1 MSEGATPPSAP
12 APRPVDVAA
21 LASSRALLELT
32 WPILV
37 GQVAVIGLGVIDTVM
52 AGRLSATDLA
62 GVALGSSIYATVFV
76 GFMATLQALTPI
88 AGHHFGARRFRE
100 IGIDLRQTVWLSM
113 FLTLVALPPLLANR
127 PWLRLIDAAPEVA
140 AISSLYLWAVAA
152 GLPAAFAARA
162 FIALNA
168 AVSRPT
174 VTMLVNL
181 CALAAKVP
189 LNLLFIHGAGPLPAM
204 GGAGC
209 GMATALIMWLML
221 LAHWLLWR
229 LDPFYRRFRAPAAT
243 RSGPIWS
250 RQKELLRLGLPSGGA
265 LLIEISSFTFI
276 ALLLA
281 RFGATT
287 VAGHQIVANVIA
299 LLFMLPLS
307 YGIASSV
314 LVAQALGAGRPGVAR
329 RAGLRGFRIAVASAL
344 ALAILVYLLREP
356 LVSLFTRDAQV
367 AAVAL
372 GLVGL
377 AMLFHF
383 FDAIQG
389 VATFILRGYK
399 VALPPM
405 LIHGVALWAVGLAGG
420 FWLAYHPP
428 ASWPL
433 GPAASFW
440 IAAATGLALAG
451 AALTWLADYVSRS
464 RVDESTQK
472 KSRANGPAP

>member
-1 MSEGATPPSAP
+1 MSGGGTAGSAP
-12 APRPVDVAA
+12 GASPAGEAAPD
-21 LASSRALLELT
+21 STRALLGLA

-37 GQVAVIGLGVIDTVM
+37 AQVAVIGLGVIDTVM
-52 AGRLSATDLA
+52 AGRLSAVDLA

-88 AGHHFGARRFRE
+88 AGHHYGARRFPE
-100 IGIDLRQTVWLSM
+100 IGIDVRQTLWLAL
-113 FLTLVALPPLLANR
+113 FLAVVALPPLLANR
-127 PWLRLIDAAPEVA
+127 TWLRLVDAAPEVA
-140 AISSLYLWAVAA
+140 DIASHYLWAVAA
-152 GLPAAFAARA
+152 GLPAAFASRA

-168 AVSRPT
+168 AVSRPA
-174 VTMLVNL
+174 VTMLINL
-181 CALAAKVP
+181 GALAAKVP
-189 LNLLFIHGAGPLPAM
+189 LNLLFIHGAGPWPAM

-209 GMATALIMWLML
+209 GVATALIMWLML
-221 LAHWLLWR
+221 LAHGSLWR
-229 LDPFYRRFRAPAAT
+229 LDPFYRRFRAPASS
-243 RSGPIWS
+243 RPGPIWE

-314 LVAQALGAGRPGVAR
+314 LVAQSLGAGRPAVAR
-329 RAGLRGFRIAVASAL
+329 RAGLRGFRIAVASAALL
-344 ALAILVYLLREP
+344 ALLVYLLREP
-356 LVSLFTRDAQV
+356 LVGLFTRDPQV

-372 GLVGL
+372 GLLGL

-383 FDAIQG
+383 ADAVQG
-389 VATFILRGYK
+389 VATFVLRGYK
-399 VALPPM
+399 VALLPM
-405 LIHGVALWAVGLAGG
+405 LIHGLALWAVGLAGG
-420 FWLAYHPP
+420 VWLAYRPP
-428 ASWPL
+428 EGWPL

-440 IAAATGLALAG
+440 LAAATGLALAG
-451 AALTWLADYVSRS
+451 VALTWLANYVSRS
-464 RVDESTQK
+464 RLAEAADE
-472 KSRANGPAP
+472 KSRATGPAP

>member
-1 MSEGATPPSAP
+1 
-12 APRPVDVAA
+12 
-21 LASSRALLELT
+21 
-32 WPILV
+32 
-37 GQVAVIGLGVIDTVM
+37 
-52 AGRLSATDLA
+52 
-62 GVALGSSIYATVFV
+62 
-76 GFMATLQALTPI
+76 MATLQALTPI
-88 AGHHFGARRFRE
+88 AGHHFGARRFHQ
-100 IGIDLRQTVWLSM
+100 IGIDVRQTLWLAL
-113 FLTLVALPPLLANR
+113 FLTLIALPLLLFNR

-140 AISSLYLWAVAA
+140 AVSSLYLWAVAT
-152 GLPAAFAARA
+152 GLPAAFASRT

-174 VTMLVNL
+174 VTMLINL
-181 CALAAKVP
+181 GALAAKVP
-189 LNLLFIHGAGPLPAM
+189 LNLAFIHGAGPLPAM

-229 LDPFYRRFRAPAAT
+229 LDPFYRRFRAPGAGHP
-243 RSGPIWS
+243 GPIWS

-314 LVAQALGAGRPGVAR
+314 LVAQALGAGRPAVAR

-344 ALAILVYLLREP
+344 LLAALVYLLREP
-356 LVSLFTRDAQV
+356 MVAQFTRDPQV

-377 AMLFHF
+377 AMLFHV
-383 FDAIQG
+383 FDAVQG

-405 LIHGVALWAVGLAGG
+405 LIHGVALWAIGLAGG
-420 FWLAYHPP
+420 FWLAYRPP
-428 ASWPL
+428 SWWPL

-440 IAAATGLALAG
+440 IAAAAGLALAG
-451 AALTWLADYVSRS
+451 AALAALADYVSRS
-464 RVDESTQK
+464 RLAEGRNE
-472 KSRANGPAP
+472 KSRASGPAL